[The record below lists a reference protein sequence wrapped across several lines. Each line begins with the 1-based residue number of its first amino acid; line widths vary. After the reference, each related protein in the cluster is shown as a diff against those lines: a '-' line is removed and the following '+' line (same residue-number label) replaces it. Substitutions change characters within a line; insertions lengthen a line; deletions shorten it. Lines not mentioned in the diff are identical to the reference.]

1 MKYLLS
7 VLFIIFST
15 VASSQTIQTFAGD
28 GAPGFIGE
36 GGPAS
41 SARFNGPS
49 GVTTDRWGNIYLASD
64 INNVIQKIDTFG
76 ILSRFAG
83 NGSSGYSGDGGPAI
97 DAQLSLNVYCGMAID
112 SMGNVYFS
120 DGSVVRKVDVAGII
134 TTVAGNG
141 SQGYSGD
148 GGPATAAQLYEPTGI
163 SFDKAGNLYIID
175 YLGNKV
181 RKVNTAGIIST
192 IAGSSASHIML
203 FGGEAI
209 ATDNNDNIYITDYM
223 PFNDDRIWKINTA
236 GAFTMFAGGGTTGS
250 CNGCPATSLKLITAN
265 ALATDS
271 YGNVYVSDGT
281 SNRIHKITPA
291 GVAYHIA
298 GNSLVGSFSGDGGP
312 ATAAAL
318 NGPTMLCIDSKGD
331 LLFADSENYRFRKIS
346 LSTNDVPLSQESQPQ
361 FKIYPNPH
369 TGSNFSIHVSS
380 SNVAEEGTLSI
391 ANTLG
396 QKVYSSTISTNSTKN
411 IHLPLNA
418 GLYFVTLHFASGT
431 ASSLMICD

>member
-7 VLFIIFST
+7 VLFVVFST
-15 VASSQTIQTFAGD
+15 VASAQTIQTFAGN
-28 GAPGFIGE
+28 GVPT
-36 GGPAS
+36 S
-41 SARFNGPS
+41 SASFNKPC

-64 INNVIQKIDTFG
+64 IDNIIQKIDTFG
-76 ILSRFAG
+76 VLTRFAG

-97 DAQLSLNVYCGMAID
+97 DAQLSLDVYCGMATD

-120 DGSVVRKVDVAGII
+120 DGSVVRKVDAAGII

-148 GGPATAAQLYEPTGI
+148 GSPATAAQLYVPTGI

-175 YLGNKV
+175 FMSHNV

-209 ATDNNDNIYITDYM
+209 ATDNNDNIYITDRF
-223 PFNDDRIWKINTA
+223 PLSDDRIRKINTA
-236 GAFTMFAGGGTTGS
+236 GTITTFAGGGTEIS
-250 CNGCPATSLKLITAN
+250 CNGCPATSLALLNAN
-265 ALATDS
+265 ALATDR

-281 SNRIHKITPA
+281 TNYIHKITPA

-298 GNSLVGSFSGDGGP
+298 GNNISGGYSGDGGA
-312 ATAAAL
+312 ATAATL
-318 NGPTMLCIDSKGD
+318 NNPTMLCIDPKGD
-331 LLFADSENYRFRKIS
+331 LLFADRENYRFRKVS
-346 LSTNDVPLSQESQPQ
+346 LSTNDVPISQESQPQ

-369 TGSNFSIHVSS
+369 TGSNFSITVSR

-391 ANTLG
+391 TNTLG